1 MRLFHA
7 IIYLSKQ
14 LHHIVIGSL
23 CALNHWRYVLF
34 VQSFQVPLQLF
45 GLLLYDLFCYFPVR
59 IHHNRWRRYGRWR
72 PEKVENRRLR
82 RLRFVRLVGA
92 IRSHAHVQV
101 QLLLARASSLLS
113 SHSLHL
119 HLRHLQLR
127 LHVFKFLATIKF
139 LLLSPSAPFA
149 ASNV

>member
-7 IIYLSKQ
+7 IMYLSKQ

-23 CALNHWRYVLF
+23 RALNHWHYVLL
-34 VQSFQVPLQLF
+34 VQLFQVPLQLF

-59 IHHNRWRRYGRWR
+59 IHHNRGRRYGRWR

-92 IRSHAHVQV
+92 IRSHAHVQI
-101 QLLLARASSLLS
+101 QLLLARASSRLS
-113 SHSLHL
+113 SLYL

-139 LLLSPSAPFA
+139 LLLSPSAPSA